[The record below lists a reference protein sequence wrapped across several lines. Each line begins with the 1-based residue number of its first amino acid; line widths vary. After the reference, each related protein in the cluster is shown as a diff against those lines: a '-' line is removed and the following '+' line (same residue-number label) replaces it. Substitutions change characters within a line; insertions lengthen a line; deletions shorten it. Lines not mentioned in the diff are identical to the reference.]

1 MNIVIHFYS
10 YIYIH
15 MNKNTILSLFILSNF
30 FKAIPRGLKDF
41 SYQTRDGTCAP
52 CCGTV
57 ESQLPDC
64 QGSPQAPNFLLLS
77 ERLRRPASTSLAPW
91 APTTIHGVPAAQAA
105 DPTVPGPGILWAGP
119 QVTHLPLSLCEGV

>member
-52 CCGTV
+52 CH
-57 ESQLPDC
+57 
-64 QGSPQAPNFLLLS
+64 GSRVLTIGSSENFWEQQCLKKNTEHMFFAEILENIEKHKNEKKLL
-77 ERLRRPASTSLAPW
+77 R
-91 APTTIHGVPAAQAA
+91 I
-105 DPTVPGPGILWAGP
+105 
-119 QVTHLPLSLCEGV
+119 